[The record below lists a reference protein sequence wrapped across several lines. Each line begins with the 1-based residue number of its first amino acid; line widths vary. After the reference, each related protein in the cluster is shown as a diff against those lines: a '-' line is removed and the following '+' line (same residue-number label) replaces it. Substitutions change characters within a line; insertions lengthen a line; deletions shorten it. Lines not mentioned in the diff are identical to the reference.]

1 MYPNL
6 QYAFRDIF
14 GVDVNLLRYINS
26 FGFFVAIAFLLS
38 AFVLALE
45 LKRKERSGLLHGTD
59 VKIIIGKPASI
70 AELLLNFGLGFLL
83 GYKFVGL
90 FVSGN
95 TSQVDPQEFI
105 FSSEGS
111 WVAGILLAIIF
122 AGIKWWEKNKRKLE
136 KPEERTIRIWPHDR
150 IGDIVIFAALF
161 GFLGA
166 KIFHN
171 LENWNEFWKSPI
183 EALLSFSGLTF
194 YGGLICA
201 TLAIWY
207 YARKHKIWF
216 RHLCDAAAP
225 ALLIGYAIG
234 RIGCQVSGDGDW
246 GILNSAYVSSNTDA
260 TILPSDPESFERN
273 IKTHT
278 NYYLREFNITDL
290 NEVPHKSVVAPSWL
304 PVWMVAYHYPH
315 NVINSGTPIKGCSD
329 GQYCQ
334 QLPNPVFPTAFYET
348 IMSLILFAILWA
360 IRKRF
365 IIPGTLFAF
374 YLILN
379 GIERFLIEKIRVNTT
394 YSIFGFHP
402 TQAELISAS
411 MIIFGIG
418 LFFYLKQKAKPTQKE
433 GVAKHK

>member
-6 QYAFRDIF
+6 HYAFRDIF
-14 GVDVNLLRYINS
+14 GVEWNWLRYINS
-26 FGFFVAIAFLLS
+26 FGFFVAIAFLVS
-38 AFVLALE
+38 AFVLVKE
-45 LKRKERSGLLHGTD
+45 LKRKERAGLLQGKD
-59 VKIIIGKPASI
+59 IKIIIGKPATP
-70 AELLLNFGLGFLL
+70 ADLLLNFALGFLL

-95 TSQVDPQEFI
+95 DASVDPQQFI
-105 FSSEGS
+105 FSSQGS
-111 WVAGILLAIIF
+111 WPAGIALAIFF

-150 IGDIVIFAALF
+150 VGDIVIFAALF

-166 KIFHN
+166 KVFHN
-171 LENWNEFWKSPI
+171 LENWDEFWKSPI

-207 YARKHKIWF
+207 YARKHKIGF

-246 GILNSAYVSSNTDA
+246 GILNSAYITTANQSRVVPAGPGD
-260 TILPSDPESFERN
+260 FERN
-273 IKTHT
+273 LKVNT
-278 NYYLREFNITDL
+278 NFYLREFNTADL
-290 NEVPHKSVVAPSWL
+290 SEVPHKSVKAPSWL
-304 PVWMVAYHYPH
+304 PVWIVAYQYPH
-315 NVINSGTPIKGCSD
+315 NVINNGIAINGCAD

-334 QLPNPVFPTAFYET
+334 QLPNPVFPTSFYET
-348 IMSLILFAILWA
+348 VVGLLLFSFTWL

-365 IIPGTLFAF
+365 VVPGTLFAF

-379 GIERFLIEKIRVNTT
+379 GLERFFIEKIRINTT
-394 YSIFGFHP
+394 YSILGFHP

-411 MIIFGIG
+411 LVIIGI
-418 LFFYLKQKAKPTQKE
+418 LLYFSLKRKTKVTKS
-433 GVAKHK
+433 